1 MKKSEIQHNLDT
13 IAQNIDQENFIY
25 DFLASFGLSK
35 TTITRLKKGD
45 YNLSKNEGELFY
57 KGKIFFKVEKQAN
70 LLNLIDELAKDDKIK
85 KQKPRFI
92 VVTDFHKV
100 LAVDTKLG
108 NNKEFQ
114 IQELGE
120 QTDFFLPLSGAEIY
134 RVSNDNKLDRDAAY
148 KLGELYD
155 ILIADNPEWVAN
167 GSHHLNIFLS
177 RLLFCFFAE
186 DTGIFE
192 QKSIFTEALVNNT
205 AKDGSDV
212 DTFLATLFRKLNTP
226 KGQGTFPS
234 HLNNF
239 PYVNGGLFRDDIQ
252 CPKFSKK
259 ARQILIDSGELDW
272 SEINPDIFGSM
283 IQAVADPA
291 ERNNLGMHYTSVV
304 NILKLIK
311 PLFLD
316 DLYEEFEKNKGNVK
330 KLEALLD
337 RLGKIKFF
345 DPACGSGNFLI
356 ITYKELRNLEIQ
368 IIKEL
373 IDLNTTQRKIYF
385 SEIKLAQFYG
395 IEIKDF
401 AHEMAILSLWLAE
414 HQMNQVFEQ
423 ELLDYGKS
431 NPILPLQQSGN
442 ITQGNAA
449 RVDWEQVCPK
459 ETNDEIYIIGNPP
472 YLGARIQD
480 EEQKYDIALNFPKL
494 KGANN
499 LDYIFIWF
507 YKGVNFI
514 RNFNAK
520 LGLVSTNSVCQGE
533 QVSLLWPTLLD
544 DTIEIDF
551 AYQSF
556 KWVNNAKGNAGVTVV
571 IIGLRNYSNSPKY
584 IFTESIAKQVK
595 NINAYLLEGNN
606 VFITPRTKPLAQIPE
621 MNFGSMANDGGGL
634 ILDQEE
640 FNELSL
646 IESSE
651 LFLKKL
657 IGAEEFLN
665 GKTRYCIWLD
675 ENNYKK
681 FETIDLIKSRLN
693 HVYNHRN
700 GSKRL
705 ATNKLKDIY
714 YSFGEVRHQDG
725 DSFIIPRHSSENRD
739 YIPLGLYNSDTII
752 ADSALAI
759 YNAQPWIFGV
769 LHSKMHMVWVDAV
782 GGKLETRYRYSA
794 KLCYNTFPFP
804 TLSEKQ
810 KETINQYVFSVLDE
824 RAKYPEKTMA
834 WLYNP
839 ETMPAGLKQAHKELD
854 EAIER
859 IYRLAPFNSDEE
871 RLEYLFKLYDEMT
884 SKESLFAKPKK
895 TTKKK

>member
-1 MKKSEIQHNLDT
+1 M
-13 IAQNIDQENFIY
+13 
-25 DFLASFGLSK
+25 
-35 TTITRLKKGD
+35 
-45 YNLSKNEGELFY
+45 
-57 KGKIFFKVEKQAN
+57 
-70 LLNLIDELAKDDKIK
+70 
-85 KQKPRFI
+85 
-92 VVTDFHKV
+92 
-100 LAVDTKLG
+100 
-108 NNKEFQ
+108 
-114 IQELGE
+114 
-120 QTDFFLPLSGAEIY
+120 
-134 RVSNDNKLDRDAAY
+134 
-148 KLGELYD
+148 
-155 ILIADNPEWVAN
+155 
-167 GSHHLNIFLS
+167 
-177 RLLFCFFAE
+177 
-186 DTGIFE
+186 
-192 QKSIFTEALVNNT
+192 
-205 AKDGSDV
+205 
-212 DTFLATLFRKLNTP
+212 
-226 KGQGTFPS
+226 
-234 HLNNF
+234 
-239 PYVNGGLFRDDIQ
+239 
-252 CPKFSKK
+252 
-259 ARQILIDSGELDW
+259 
-272 SEINPDIFGSM
+272 
-283 IQAVADPA
+283 
-291 ERNNLGMHYTSVV
+291 
-304 NILKLIK
+304 
-311 PLFLD
+311 
-316 DLYEEFEKNKGNVK
+316 
-330 KLEALLD
+330 
-337 RLGKIKFF
+337 
-345 DPACGSGNFLI
+345 
-356 ITYKELRNLEIQ
+356 
-368 IIKEL
+368 
-373 IDLNTTQRKIYF
+373 
-385 SEIKLAQFYG
+385 
-395 IEIKDF
+395 
-401 AHEMAILSLWLAE
+401 
-414 HQMNQVFEQ
+414 
-423 ELLDYGKS
+423 
-431 NPILPLQQSGN
+431 
-442 ITQGNAA
+442 
-449 RVDWEQVCPK
+449 
-459 ETNDEIYIIGNPP
+459 
-472 YLGARIQD
+472 
-480 EEQKYDIALNFPKL
+480 
-494 KGANN
+494 
-499 LDYIFIWF
+499 
-507 YKGVNFI
+507 
-514 RNFNAK
+514 
-520 LGLVSTNSVCQGE
+520 STNSVCQGE

-725 DSFIIPRHSSENRD
+725 DSIIIPRHSSENRD